1 MLAPT
6 AGRSRQLSLRLDAP
20 ATLRRPMALATSPAA
35 LCLLAATTILRLIAA
50 TDPLP
55 SREAI
60 HTAVANGAAA
70 ALSSLR
76 DDGRG

>member
-1 MLAPT
+1 
-6 AGRSRQLSLRLDAP
+6 
-20 ATLRRPMALATSPAA
+20 MALATSPAA